1 MNAKQAKR
9 ARQFFRDIA
18 VDPAEKVYVTPP
30 KNVKITKRLGPDGKM
45 VNEKFYYTGTIT
57 LEKDCG
63 RAQYLSLKRDII
75 RSNRLGERSG
85 R

>member
-9 ARQFFRDIA
+9 ARRLFRDLGE
-18 VDPAEKVYVTPP
+18 DPTETIYLKPLTNFKV
-30 KNVKITKRLGPDGKM
+30 TKTIGANGKM